1 MKTRP
6 PPKIFPGVQSL
17 PELQNPWLGKTALKA
32 ISQDVSSVKDPVMQ
46 EAQ

>member
-6 PPKIFPGVQSL
+6 PPKIFQGMQSV
-17 PELQNPWLGKTALKA
+17 PELQNPWLGKTALKE
-32 ISQDVSSVKDPVMQ
+32 IIQDISSVKDPMMQ